1 MLFLLSFLFAA
12 AGVIT
17 LWPRYFAN
25 ASLTFTLS
33 SLAAIALIGMFAGVA
48 LTLIL
53 ESNASAGG
61 RP

>member
-1 MLFLLSFLFAA
+1 MLFLLSFIFIA

-17 LWPRYFAN
+17 LWPRYFAD

-33 SLAAIALIGMFAGVA
+33 SLAALVLIGLFAGVA

-53 ESNASAGG
+53 DSNASAGG
-61 RP
+61 QP

>member
-1 MLFLLSFLFAA
+1 MLFLISFLFIA

-17 LWPRYFAN
+17 LWPRWFAN

-33 SLAAIALIGMFAGVA
+33 SLAALVLIGMFAGIA
-48 LTLIL
+48 LTLML
-53 ESNASAGG
+53 DSPATAGG